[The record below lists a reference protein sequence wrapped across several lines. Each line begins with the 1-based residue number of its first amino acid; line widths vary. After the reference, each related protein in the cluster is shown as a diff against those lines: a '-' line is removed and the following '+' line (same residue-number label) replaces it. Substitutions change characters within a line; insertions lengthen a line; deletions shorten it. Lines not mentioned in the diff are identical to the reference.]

1 MAWPN
6 FRELLAWALFVL
18 VTAVHLHSRTQL
30 ELCMAQ
36 LDSPR
41 TQMRANIAFPLVEN
55 GGASLPDEPNG
66 AVVYTDPLF
75 RAHTGAHQLACNF
88 STRSRAPLIPT
99 DSAPRCRRVPFP
111 SYQ

>member
-1 MAWPN
+1 MAWRN

-30 ELCMAQ
+30 ELCMTQ
-36 LDSPR
+36 LESPR
-41 TQMRANIAFPLVEN
+41 TQIGANIAFPLVEN

-66 AVVYTDPLF
+66 AVVYTDPLLDAKLADATSGRTLSEF

-88 STRSRAPLIPT
+88 STRSRA
-99 DSAPRCRRVPFP
+99 
-111 SYQ
+111 